1 VTELIH
7 ALERALSRRER
18 LLATLAS
25 EDTNCVRL
33 LHGVAEDA
41 PQITIDRYGPILLV
55 QSWRGPLHEVELASL
70 GTVVERH
77 LGVALEVVFNDR
89 SEGARRHR
97 VEPEGDD
104 GLPLGREFGLT
115 YDVRPRHQG
124 QDPLLF
130 LDFRVG
136 RRWVKTECAGKD
148 VLNLYA
154 YTCGVAVAAAAGGAR
169 SVLNVDFARSA
180 LDVGEANAERNGV
193 TDRCESLQ
201 GDAQVIVRQFAGL
214 AVTGRR
220 RTGTV
225 PPRVPPIARSLRSF
239 DVVVLDPPRWA
250 KSAFGAVDV
259 VRDYPS
265 LFKPALLATS
275 PGGVVLASNHVPSV
289 DRDGWLAVLRRTAQ
303 KAGRPLASID
313 VLRPED
319 DFPSFDGAPPLK
331 LAVCRVA

>member
-1 VTELIH
+1 MSELVI
-7 ALERALSRRER
+7 ALERALSCREA
-18 LLATLAS
+18 LLARLAD

-33 LHGVAEDA
+33 LHGVAEGA
-41 PQITIDRYGPILLV
+41 PQITVDRYGPILLV
-55 QSWRGPLHEVELASL
+55 QSWRGPLEDAELASL
-70 GTVVERH
+70 SAAVDAR
-77 LGVALEVVFNDR
+77 LGVKLELVFNDR
-89 SEGARRHR
+89 SEGAGRSRSELER
-97 VEPEGDD
+97 ED
-104 GLPLGREFGLT
+104 GPPIGRELGLT
-115 YDVRPRHQG
+115 YDVRPRHRG

-130 LDFRVG
+130 LDFRVA
-136 RRWVKTECAGKD
+136 RRWVEREASGKD

-154 YTCGVAVAAAAGGAR
+154 YTCGVGVAAAAGGAR

-180 LDVGEANAERNGV
+180 LDIGQANSERNGV
-193 TDRCESLQ
+193 ADRCEMLQ

-214 AVTGRR
+214 PAGGRR
-220 RTGTV
+220 RPGAA
-225 PPRVPPIARSLRSF
+225 PPTSRERRTF

-265 LFKPALLATS
+265 LFKPALLATA

-289 DRDGWLAVLRRTAQ
+289 DREGWLAVLRRTAQ

-313 VLRPED
+313 VLSPDE